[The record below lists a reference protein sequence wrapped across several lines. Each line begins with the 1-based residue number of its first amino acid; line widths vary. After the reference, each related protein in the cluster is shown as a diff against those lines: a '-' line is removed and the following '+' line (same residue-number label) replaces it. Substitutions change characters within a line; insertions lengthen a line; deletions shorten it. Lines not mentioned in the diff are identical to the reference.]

1 MLYATTRN
9 NCDAYTAQRVLT
21 MKRGS
26 DGGLIVPYRI
36 PRFSEEE
43 ILALGTKSFNRN
55 LADTLNLLFNTR
67 LTGYDDIPGTWT
79 LDGETITVNSNG
91 AIDTYTFDGESVTA
105 ASTDGMSMIYG
116 RTPAVKPVYGE
127 VAIKADA
134 VPADFYGSWFCM
146 ASEAGGQQIP
156 PVMAGMTLAMS
167 IDAYD
172 AVCVFLVDE
181 YNIGWVGGTGAVENG
196 QMVIDVTSAQE
207 PTTVTLRMYEDGVI
221 AYDEGEG
228 GEKVTYYF
236 QQTNEP
242 VIE

>member
-1 MLYATTRN
+1 
-9 NCDAYTAQRVLT
+9 
-21 MKRGS
+21 MKKLAS
-26 DGGLIVPYRI
+26 LL
-36 PRFSEEE
+36 
-43 ILALGTKSFNRN
+43 LALVLCFSFAVADEAPAFLGEWFLNTVVYKSFPVNATYFGMSMSLVFEAN
-55 LADTLNLLFNTR
+55 GSAVTR

-105 ASTDGMSMIYG
+105 ASTDGMSMVYG

-127 VAIKADA
+127 AAIKADA

-146 ASEAGGQQIP
+146 ASEAGGKQLP